1 MPAAGIGIFDFGAH
15 PHPKRKPG
23 TSANGSGCVG
33 RGATPIHAL
42 GPVSVRSGPGGAN
55 MDFASYYLELFEM
68 LNQACKK
75 IASGDYDQ
83 QDAERLF
90 ELAKRER
97 YPSLLADL
105 AESFGMMMV
114 KIEAREFKM
123 KQMVEELEQAKA
135 RLTK

>member
-1 MPAAGIGIFDFGAH
+1 
-15 PHPKRKPG
+15 
-23 TSANGSGCVG
+23 
-33 RGATPIHAL
+33 
-42 GPVSVRSGPGGAN
+42 

-114 KIEAREFKM
+114 KIEAREYKM
-123 KQMVEELEQAKA
+123 KQVVEELEQAKSK
-135 RLTK
+135 LTD

>member
-1 MPAAGIGIFDFGAH
+1 
-15 PHPKRKPG
+15 
-23 TSANGSGCVG
+23 
-33 RGATPIHAL
+33 
-42 GPVSVRSGPGGAN
+42 

-75 IASGDYDQ
+75 IASGQYDQ

-123 KQMVEELEQAKA
+123 KQMVEEIEKAKSKLA
-135 RLTK
+135 D

>member
-1 MPAAGIGIFDFGAH
+1 
-15 PHPKRKPG
+15 
-23 TSANGSGCVG
+23 
-33 RGATPIHAL
+33 
-42 GPVSVRSGPGGAN
+42 

-123 KQMVEELEQAKA
+123 KQIVEELEQAKA
-135 RLTK
+135 KLAE

>member
-1 MPAAGIGIFDFGAH
+1 
-15 PHPKRKPG
+15 
-23 TSANGSGCVG
+23 
-33 RGATPIHAL
+33 
-42 GPVSVRSGPGGAN
+42 

-75 IASGDYDQ
+75 IASGDYSQ
-83 QDAERLF
+83 EEAERLF

-123 KQMVEELEQAKA
+123 KQMVEELEQTKA
-135 RLTK
+135 QVSK

>member
-1 MPAAGIGIFDFGAH
+1 
-15 PHPKRKPG
+15 
-23 TSANGSGCVG
+23 
-33 RGATPIHAL
+33 
-42 GPVSVRSGPGGAN
+42 

-68 LNQACKK
+68 LNQACKN

-123 KQMVEELEQAKA
+123 KQVVEELEQVRAKTA
-135 RLTK
+135 D

>member
-1 MPAAGIGIFDFGAH
+1 
-15 PHPKRKPG
+15 
-23 TSANGSGCVG
+23 
-33 RGATPIHAL
+33 
-42 GPVSVRSGPGGAN
+42 

-75 IASGDYDQ
+75 IASGQYDQ

-114 KIEAREFKM
+114 KIEAREFKL
-123 KQMVEELEQAKA
+123 KQMVEEIEKAK
-135 RLTK
+135 TKMAD

>member
-1 MPAAGIGIFDFGAH
+1 
-15 PHPKRKPG
+15 
-23 TSANGSGCVG
+23 
-33 RGATPIHAL
+33 
-42 GPVSVRSGPGGAN
+42 

-68 LNQACKK
+68 LNLACKK
-75 IASGDYDQ
+75 IASGEYDQ

-123 KQMVEELEQAKA
+123 KQMVDELEQAKA
-135 RLTK
+135 KAAE

>member
-1 MPAAGIGIFDFGAH
+1 
-15 PHPKRKPG
+15 
-23 TSANGSGCVG
+23 
-33 RGATPIHAL
+33 
-42 GPVSVRSGPGGAN
+42 
-55 MDFASYYLELFEM
+55 MDFASYYLELFDM

-75 IASGDYDQ
+75 IASGDYEQ

-123 KQMVEELEQAKA
+123 KQMVEELEQAK
-135 RLTK
+135 TKAAD